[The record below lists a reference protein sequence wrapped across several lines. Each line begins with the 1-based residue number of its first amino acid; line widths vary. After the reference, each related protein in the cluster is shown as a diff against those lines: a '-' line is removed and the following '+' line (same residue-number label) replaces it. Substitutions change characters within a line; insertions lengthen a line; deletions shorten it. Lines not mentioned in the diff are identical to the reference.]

1 MCIRNLTHI
10 HICIGNNV
18 LLALECRTIKALTI
32 TIFRSMHLTIQQIE
46 SNIRDGLY
54 SAQVLNPK
62 ANTHTSDDTQQY
74 CGHKPW
80 KRL

>member
-1 MCIRNLTHI
+1 
-10 HICIGNNV
+10 
-18 LLALECRTIKALTI
+18 
-32 TIFRSMHLTIQQIE
+32 MHLTIQQIE